1 MFGALKPLGGLC
13 LPLSFSWR
21 SEIMT
26 ISRTLYAGFTISDG
40 HFDAGKFVEAVLLFD
55 TVLISDPSILPELI
69 RSTGVSGLLRL
80 LEEGR
85 LAVVGGGPSAQ
96 GTYDFK
102 SPGFF
107 SNKPLNRP
115 LRFGFETIY
124 VDPKNPKNLSAEDR
138 LARDLKKTKEIAAI
152 EDDLLDEIHA
162 SILPTMRVI
171 DGSTLKTS
179 DDFRADI
186 ESKQEFLIGLFI
198 DSLEKDLP
206 IQTSNFKIAIEEVH
220 DEIFQINT
228 NLGRILNIND
238 ERLHELFK
246 KPFFEITGTN
256 LQLHRMRAVEAAAGL
271 TEVQTNIT
279 AKRLDFLSKLHT
291 QSDARPTLARVID
304 IANVPSL
311 EPSSTIDVAEL
322 IVLRDSSEARAFRD
336 WLQHSQELQD
346 NQIEELL
353 AGWRNRLGEMLK
365 TRNAKALRW
374 LTSTGA
380 GSIEPVTGILV
391 STVDFF
397 LNKFLPG
404 MGPIGFIVGD
414 YKKYIQSHSKV

>member
-1 MFGALKPLGGLC
+1 
-13 LPLSFSWR
+13 
-21 SEIMT
+21 MT
-26 ISRTLYAGFTISDG
+26 ISRTLYAGFTSSDG

-55 TVLISDPSILPELI
+55 TVLISNHSILPELI
-69 RSTGVSGLLRL
+69 RSTEVSGFLRL

-107 SNKPLNRP
+107 SHKPLNRP

-124 VDPKNPKNLSAEDR
+124 VDPKNPKNLSNEDR
-138 LARDLKKTKEIAAI
+138 LARDLKKTKEIAAVN
-152 EDDLLDEIHA
+152 DVQLNEIHA

-186 ESKQEFLIGLFI
+186 ESKQEFLVEIFI
-198 DSLEKDLP
+198 DSLEKELP
-206 IQTSNFKIAIEEVH
+206 IHTSNVQISIEEVH
-220 DEIFQINT
+220 DETFQINT
-228 NLGRILNIND
+228 NIGKILNIND

-271 TEVQTNIT
+271 TEVQTDIT
-279 AKRLDFLSKLHT
+279 ARRLDFLSKLHT
-291 QSDARPTLARVID
+291 QSDIRPTFARVIE
-304 IANVPSL
+304 IARVPFL
-311 EPSSTIDVAEL
+311 EPRSVIDVAEL
-322 IVLRDSSEARAFRD
+322 IELRESSEACAFRD
-336 WLQHSQELQD
+336 WLQHSQKLQD
-346 NQIEELL
+346 NEIEELL
-353 AGWRNRLGEMLK
+353 TGWRNKLGETLK

-374 LTSTGA
+374 LSSTGA
-380 GSIEPVTGILV
+380 GTLNPITGILF
-391 STVDFF
+391 STVDFI
-397 LNKFLPG
+397 LDKFLPG

-414 YKKYIQSHSKV
+414 YKKYIQSHSNV

>member
-1 MFGALKPLGGLC
+1 
-13 LPLSFSWR
+13 
-21 SEIMT
+21 MT
-26 ISRTLYAGFTISDG
+26 ISRTLYAGFTTSDG

-55 TVLISDPSILPELI
+55 TVLISNHSILPELI
-69 RSTGVSGLLRL
+69 RSTGVSGFLRL
-80 LEEGR
+80 LNEGR
-85 LAVVGGGPSAQ
+85 LAVVGGGSSAQ

-107 SNKPLNRP
+107 SHKPLNRP

-124 VDPKNPKNLSAEDR
+124 VDPKNPKNLSNEDR
-138 LARDLKKTKEIAAI
+138 LARDLKKTKKIAAI
-152 EDDLLDEIHA
+152 NDAQLNEIHA

-186 ESKQEFLIGLFI
+186 ESKQEFLVGIFT
-198 DSLEKDLP
+198 DSLEKELP
-206 IQTSNFKIAIEEVH
+206 IHTSNIQISIEEVH
-220 DEIFQINT
+220 DEIFQVNT
-228 NLGRILNIND
+228 NLGKILNIND

-271 TEVQTNIT
+271 TEVQSNIT
-279 AKRLDFLSKLHT
+279 TKRLDFLSKLHS
-291 QSDARPTLARVID
+291 QSDVRPTLAKVIE
-304 IANVPSL
+304 IAKVPSL
-311 EPSSTIDVAEL
+311 DPSAAIDVPEL
-322 IVLRDSSEARAFRD
+322 IGLRDSSEACAFRD
-336 WLQHSQELQD
+336 WLQHSKELKD
-346 NQIEELL
+346 NEIEELF
-353 AGWRNRLGEMLK
+353 AGWRNRLGETLK

-374 LTSTGA
+374 LSSTGV
-380 GSIEPVTGILV
+380 GLIEPVTGILL
-391 STVDFF
+391 SAVDFI

-414 YKKYIQSHSKV
+414 YKKHIQSHSKV

>member
-1 MFGALKPLGGLC
+1 
-13 LPLSFSWR
+13 
-21 SEIMT
+21 MT
-26 ISRTLYAGFTISDG
+26 ISRTLYAGFTTSDG

-55 TVLISDPSILPELI
+55 TVLISNHSILPELI
-69 RSTGVSGLLRL
+69 RSTGVCGLLRL

-107 SNKPLNRP
+107 SHKPLNRP

-124 VDPKNPKNLSAEDR
+124 VDPKNPKNLSNEDR
-138 LARDLKKTKEIAAI
+138 LARDLKKTKEIAAVN
-152 EDDLLDEIHA
+152 DVQLNEIHA

-171 DGSTLKTS
+171 DSSTLKTS

-186 ESKQEFLIGLFI
+186 ESKQEFLVGIFI

-206 IQTSNFKIAIEEVH
+206 IQTSNVQISIEEVH

-228 NLGRILNIND
+228 NIGKILNIND

-256 LQLHRMRAVEAAAGL
+256 LQLHRIRAVEAAAGL
-271 TEVQTNIT
+271 TEVQTDIT
-279 AKRLDFLSKLHT
+279 ARRLDFLSKLHT
-291 QSDARPTLARVID
+291 QSDIRPTFARVIE
-304 IANVPSL
+304 IAKVPFL
-311 EPSSTIDVAEL
+311 EPSSVIDVAEL
-322 IVLRDSSEARAFRD
+322 IGLRESSEACAFRD
-336 WLQHSQELQD
+336 WLQHSQKLQD
-346 NQIEELL
+346 NEIEELL
-353 AGWRNRLGEMLK
+353 TGWRNKLGETLK

-374 LTSTGA
+374 LSSTGA
-380 GSIEPVTGILV
+380 GTINPVTGILF
-391 STVDFF
+391 STVDFI
-397 LNKFLPG
+397 LDKFLPG

-414 YKKYIQSHSKV
+414 YKKYIQSHSNV